1 MKFQKKKQPVKPS
14 RKNIVLKSEIR
25 GGRRTQEISA
35 QSRFK
40 HSFIKNLFTSTD
52 RTGRSEYWLFCLSS
66 WTTGITTGLIF
77 TFTDKTTTSRLFF
90 FTFFILWTVM
100 TLTGATIRRYHD
112 TGLSGWH
119 LLLSAASVIFFYL
132 VLFIPFYL
140 TNQEERY
147 LFKKACSIQTISGA
161 GISAP
166 MLLLALPLFLPG
178 QKKKIST
185 GRRPKKQSS
194 FFPADYLI
202 L

>member
-25 GGRRTQEISA
+25 GERRTQEISA

-40 HSFIKNLFTSTD
+40 HSFIKNLFTSTG

-77 TFTDKTTTSRLFF
+77 TLMDKTTTSRLFVF

-147 LFKKACSIQTISGA
+147 LFKKSLFHSDNKRRRNFG
-161 GISAP
+161 
-166 MLLLALPLFLPG
+166 LNALIGP
-178 QKKKIST
+178 
-185 GRRPKKQSS
+185 SS
-194 FFPADYLI
+194 FFYLGKKRK
-202 L
+202 